1 VHDQGKAVQVNP
13 IIPTLKPPG
22 TTRWKLKYIRLLSNV
37 AFEFNLRRYTKEG
50 NARLWAAV
58 RGAIEVEPARPGFLP
73 KVGTT

>member
-1 VHDQGKAVQVNP
+1 MAALTVLTGAHDVVAMLEQE
-13 IIPTLKPPG
+13 PG
-22 TTRWKLKYIRLLSNV
+22 LV
-37 AFEFNLRRYTKEG
+37 ECATKEG